1 MTKTKILV
9 VDDEP
14 NILILLKDSLS
25 KNDFDVYISSNIE
38 EAKKIIEKETIDII
52 ILDIELGAFSGID
65 FCKNLKQN
73 RETKNIPIIMITAKF
88 INTDDIVDGFNVGA
102 DDYVTKPFKINILI
116 ARIHA
121 ILRRKGVF
129 IEEKK
134 DSLKTKHF
142 TVNFTEYKIYLNKNL
157 LSLTPK
163 EFKILSFFI
172 SKQNSVIE
180 KSLLM
185 EQVWGTEYYG
195 NFRTIDKHIENIR
208 KKLGIYSE
216 CIETIPSIGFKF
228 VEKI

>member
-102 DDYVTKPFKINILI
+102 DDYVTKPYKKNILI

-129 IEEKK
+129 KKKKK

-142 TVNFTEYKIYLNKNL
+142 
-157 LSLTPK
+157 
-163 EFKILSFFI
+163 
-172 SKQNSVIE
+172 
-180 KSLLM
+180 
-185 EQVWGTEYYG
+185 
-195 NFRTIDKHIENIR
+195 
-208 KKLGIYSE
+208 
-216 CIETIPSIGFKF
+216 
-228 VEKI
+228 